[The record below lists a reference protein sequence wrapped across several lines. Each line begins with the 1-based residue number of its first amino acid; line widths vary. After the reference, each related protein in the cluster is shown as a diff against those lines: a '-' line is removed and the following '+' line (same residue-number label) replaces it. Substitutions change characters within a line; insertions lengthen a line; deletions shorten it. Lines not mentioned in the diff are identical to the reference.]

1 VTRHERTARA
11 GILFAAPAILVI
23 VVFFFLPVIAGFGLS
38 LTDCDIYAIASLHN
52 LRWVGLENYARLAR
66 DPLFWTALRNTLYF
80 VLVGGPLSVL
90 VSLGAALLLNERWLP
105 GRAVFRTVLFLPVV
119 TTLVAVAVV
128 WRYLYH
134 PRIGPI
140 AQILH
145 GVGLQPIDWLGDPV
159 WAMPAIILLAVW
171 KNFGFNMLIFL
182 AGLQSIPGE
191 LYEAAQLDGARAWHQ
206 FRHVTL
212 PGLTPVLLLVG
223 LTTFIGYLQLFGE
236 PYVMTGGGPGNA
248 TLSLMLY
255 TFREGFRWWNM
266 GYAATIALVMFT
278 LLLGIALLE
287 RRMRGQERL

>member
-1 VTRHERTARA
+1 MTRNARAARA
-11 GILFAAPAILVI
+11 GLLFAAPALLVI
-23 VVFFFLPVIAGFGLS
+23 TTFFFLPVVAGFALS
-38 LTDCDIYAIASLHN
+38 LTDFDIYAIASAHN
-52 LRWVGLENYARLAR
+52 LRWAGLENYARLSR

-90 VSLGAALLLNERWLP
+90 VSLAAALALNVRWLP
-105 GRAVFRTVLFLPVV
+105 GRAAFRTVLFLPVV
-119 TTLVAVAVV
+119 TTLVAVAVG

-134 PRIGPI
+134 PRIGLI
-140 AQILH
+140 GQMVRA
-145 GVGLQPIDWLGDPV
+145 VGLQPIDWLGDPV

-182 AGLQSIPGE
+182 AGLQSIPDE
-191 LYEAAQLDGARAWHQ
+191 LYEAAQLDGARAWQQ
-206 FRHVTL
+206 FSHVTV

-223 LTTFIGYLQLFGE
+223 LTTLIGYLQLFGE

-266 GYAATIALVMFT
+266 GYAAAIAFLMFSLLLAIT
-278 LLLGIALLE
+278 LLARRWRGSDLG
-287 RRMRGQERL
+287 